1 MSNDAAGERWR
12 LKARVSVDEG
22 HGENWREQPWHPLHD
37 FVTCDYLNELEQALA
52 AANER
57 AALANVKVKLLDDTF
72 AMLRGSS
79 EFMPLTIHRRYDALT
94 AQRAAESRSASQQR
108 A

>member
-12 LKARVSVDEG
+12 LRNVWATPSDRTVFDSQGDGEFVVNSVYAAR
-22 HGENWREQPWHPLHD
+22 LAA
-37 FVTCDYLNELEQALA
+37 YLNALEQALA

-57 AALANVKVKLLDDTF
+57 AALADVKAKLLDDTF

-94 AQRAAESRSASQQR
+94 AQAPA
-108 A
+108 